1 MNTHFNTI
9 DPNQSNLSDL
19 AVIEKVI
26 SEEDR
31 LPDSEHEKA
40 AKAFLLSDSIASGIA
55 RDFAFVKKIPQYIKE
70 IIENKLWECLYVAKG
85 VVTPYYCR
93 YTKGAD
99 SENFRAFIT
108 AKRPN
113 GLETTIDEI
122 DNLLNSDL
130 EVQRQFRT
138 LIYEARQGERTD
150 LMDEDKTSRLDSGK
164 LNELG
169 TRHQERLRAA
179 NRSAEVIPVIGELLD
194 RGLIAIDIA
203 AQLGRNIK
211 DPNNLTV
218 EERDYV
224 DKRDLVGVRINQY
237 IHTNPIPNDED
248 KEPPYSRELNR
259 YIRELLGVKDR
270 SKPIRMD
277 NPKKAAEKLL
287 QFYQGDRL
295 KELIN
300 HLSSRLELPTESPE
314 QTLEKS
320 SHNKQSTNNN
330 QLANVTA
337 SPTNAI
343 ERSETTVDNSTLPP
357 NPDLPALKP
366 AEDIDEKTTLNN
378 LELTL
383 EELAKRLKRKP
394 ASIQVERSKNPT
406 RFTNWTKQRDPEGIG
421 WQSKKRGRSVIYI
434 PAPEPKQE

>member
-1 MNTHFNTI
+1 MNGHFNTI
-9 DPNQSNLSDL
+9 DPNHSNLSDL
-19 AVIEKVI
+19 AFIEKVI

-40 AKAFLLSDSIASGIA
+40 AKAFLLSDSIASGIS

-93 YTKGAD
+93 YTKGNN

-113 GLETTIDEI
+113 GLETIIDEV

-138 LIYEARQGERTD
+138 LIYESRQGERTD
-150 LMDEDKTSRLDSGK
+150 LIDDETSPTEWGK
-164 LNELG
+164 LK
-169 TRHQERLRAA
+169 HAQQEYLRAA
-179 NRSAEVIPVIGELLD
+179 NRATEAIPVIGELLN
-194 RGLIAIDIA
+194 RGLMSIKVA
-203 AQLGRNIK
+203 ALLGRDIK
-211 DPNNLTV
+211 DLNNLTA

>member
-1 MNTHFNTI
+1 
-9 DPNQSNLSDL
+9 
-19 AVIEKVI
+19 
-26 SEEDR
+26 
-31 LPDSEHEKA
+31 
-40 AKAFLLSDSIASGIA
+40 
-55 RDFAFVKKIPQYIKE
+55 
-70 IIENKLWECLYVAKG
+70 
-85 VVTPYYCR
+85 
-93 YTKGAD
+93 
-99 SENFRAFIT
+99 
-108 AKRPN
+108 
-113 GLETTIDEI
+113 
-122 DNLLNSDL
+122 
-130 EVQRQFRT
+130 
-138 LIYEARQGERTD
+138 
-150 LMDEDKTSRLDSGK
+150 
-164 LNELG
+164 
-169 TRHQERLRAA
+169 
-179 NRSAEVIPVIGELLD
+179 VIPVIGELLD

>member
-31 LPDSEHEKA
+31 LPDPEHEKA

-93 YTKGAD
+93 YTKGSD

-113 GLETTIDEI
+113 GLETTIDEV
-122 DNLLNSDL
+122 DNLLNSSL
-130 EVQRQFRT
+130 EVQSQFRK
-138 LIYEARQGERTD
+138 LISESRQGERTD
-150 LMDEDKTSRLDSGK
+150 LIDDETSPTEWGK
-164 LNELG
+164 LK
-169 TRHQERLRAA
+169 HAQQEYLRAA
-179 NRSAEVIPVIGELLD
+179 NRATEAIPVIGELLN
-194 RGLIAIDIA
+194 RGLMSIKVA
-203 AQLGRNIK
+203 ALLGRDIK
-211 DPNNLTV
+211 DLNNLTA

-343 ERSETTVDNSTLPP
+343 ERSETTVDNSTLSP
-357 NPDLPALKP
+357 NLELPALKP
-366 AEDIDEKTTLNN
+366 AEDIDEKTAHKN

-406 RFTNWTKQRDPEGIG
+406 RFIDWTKQRDPEGIG

-434 PAPEPKQE
+434 PVPEPKQE

>member
-295 KELIN
+295 KDQ
-300 HLSSRLELPTESPE
+300 SS
-314 QTLEKS
+314 Q
-320 SHNKQSTNNN
+320 QSIR
-330 QLANVTA
+330 TA
-337 SPTNAI
+337 H
-343 ERSETTVDNSTLPP
+343 
-357 NPDLPALKP
+357 
-366 AEDIDEKTTLNN
+366 
-378 LELTL
+378 
-383 EELAKRLKRKP
+383 
-394 ASIQVERSKNPT
+394 
-406 RFTNWTKQRDPEGIG
+406 
-421 WQSKKRGRSVIYI
+421 
-434 PAPEPKQE
+434 